1 MTYSSRITNLQE
13 SATIAISTLAT
24 TLKAQGRDILSFSA
38 GEPDFDTPE
47 PIKLAAKAAL
57 DEGFTKYTQVAGIPE
72 LKQAIANKLE
82 RENGLC
88 YEPKQILVSNGAKQS
103 LFKGFTKYT
112 QVAGIPEL
120 KQAIAN
126 KLERENGLCYEP
138 KQILVS
144 NGAKQSLF
152 NVFQALIDTGD
163 EVIIPSPYWV
173 TYPELVAYSG
183 GSNVFIETNEQNGFK
198 ITAKSLR
205 QAITPR
211 TKALVLTTPSNP
223 TGMVYTKQELES
235 IAQVLHGSDIV
246 VIADEMYEKLLY
258 DGEFVSVGSISQDM
272 FERTITIN
280 GLSKSVAM
288 TKLLYDGEFVSVG
301 SISQDMFERTITI
314 NGLSKSVAMTGW
326 RMGYCASAD
335 TTLIKLMTNLQSQC
349 TSNINSITQ
358 KASIIALEG
367 GVDTQIE
374 AMRQAFLARRDLA
387 VSSINAIQGLH
398 TLSPQGAFYLFIS
411 IGSACG
417 GDSMAFCKQLLEQEG
432 IALVPGSAFGADG
445 FVRLSFACSTEQITA
460 GIARIAHFMFCKQL
474 LEQEG
479 IALVPGSAFGA
490 DGFVR
495 LSFACSTEQITAGI
509 ARIAHFMQGLV

>member
-57 DEGFTKYTQVAGIPE
+57 DQGFTKYTQVAGIPE

-82 RENGLC
+82 RENGLH
-88 YEPKQILVSNGAKQS
+88 
-103 LFKGFTKYT
+103 
-112 QVAGIPEL
+112 
-120 KQAIAN
+120 
-126 KLERENGLCYEP
+126 YEP

-163 EVIIPSPYWV
+163 EVIIPAPYWV
-173 TYPELVAYSG
+173 TYPELVTYSG
-183 GSNVFIETNEQNGFK
+183 GSNVFIETNEQDGFK
-198 ITAKSLR
+198 ITAESLR
-205 QAITPR
+205 QAITSK

-235 IAQVLHGSDIV
+235 IAQVLQGTNIA

-288 TKLLYDGEFVSVG
+288 T
-301 SISQDMFERTITI
+301 
-314 NGLSKSVAMTGW
+314 GW
-326 RMGYCASAD
+326 RMGYCACAD

-374 AMRQAFLARRDLA
+374 SMRQAFLARRDLA
-387 VSSINAIQGLH
+387 VAGINQIKGLR

-411 IGSACG
+411 IGNACG
-417 GDSMAFCKQLLEQEG
+417 GDSMEFCKQLLEQEG
-432 IALVPGSAFGADG
+432 VALVPGSAFGMDS
-445 FVRLSFACSTEQITA
+445 FVRLSFACSTEQLSQ
-460 GIARIAHFMFCKQL
+460 GI
-474 LEQEG
+474 
-479 IALVPGSAFGA
+479 V
-490 DGFVR
+490 
-495 LSFACSTEQITAGI
+495 
-509 ARIAHFMQGLV
+509 RIAHFMQKLG

>member
-57 DEGFTKYTQVAGIPE
+57 DQGFTKYTQVAGIPE

-82 RENGLC
+82 RENGLH
-88 YEPKQILVSNGAKQS
+88 
-103 LFKGFTKYT
+103 
-112 QVAGIPEL
+112 
-120 KQAIAN
+120 
-126 KLERENGLCYEP
+126 YEP

-152 NVFQALIDTGD
+152 NVFQALIDKGD
-163 EVIIPSPYWV
+163 EVIIPAPYWV
-173 TYPELVAYSG
+173 TYPELVTYSG

-205 QAITPR
+205 QAITSK

-235 IAQVLHGSDIV
+235 IAQVLQGSSIV

-288 TKLLYDGEFVSVG
+288 T
-301 SISQDMFERTITI
+301 
-314 NGLSKSVAMTGW
+314 GW
-326 RMGYCASAD
+326 RMGYCACAD

-374 AMRQAFLARRDLA
+374 SMRQAFLARRDLA
-387 VSSINAIQGLH
+387 VAGINQIKGLR

-411 IGSACG
+411 IGNACG
-417 GDSMAFCKQLLEQEG
+417 GDSMEFCKQLLEQEG
-432 IALVPGSAFGADG
+432 VALVPGSAFGMDS
-445 FVRLSFACSTEQITA
+445 FVRLSFACSTEQLNQGIER
-460 GIARIAHFMFCKQL
+460 IARFM
-474 LEQEG
+474 EG
-479 IALVPGSAFGA
+479 VKG
-490 DGFVR
+490 V
-495 LSFACSTEQITAGI
+495 
-509 ARIAHFMQGLV
+509 

>member
-103 LFKGFTKYT
+103 LF
-112 QVAGIPEL
+112 
-120 KQAIAN
+120 
-126 KLERENGLCYEP
+126 
-138 KQILVS
+138 
-144 NGAKQSLF
+144 
-152 NVFQALIDTGD
+152 NVFQALIDKGD

-246 VIADEMYEKLLY
+246 VIADEMYE
-258 DGEFVSVGSISQDM
+258 
-272 FERTITIN
+272 
-280 GLSKSVAM
+280 
-288 TKLLYDGEFVSVG
+288 KLLYDGEFVSVG

-417 GDSMAFCKQLLEQEG
+417 GDSME
-432 IALVPGSAFGADG
+432 
-445 FVRLSFACSTEQITA
+445 
-460 GIARIAHFMFCKQL
+460 FCKQL

>member
-57 DEGFTKYTQVAGIPE
+57 DQ
-72 LKQAIANKLE
+72 
-82 RENGLC
+82 
-88 YEPKQILVSNGAKQS
+88 
-103 LFKGFTKYT
+103 GFTKYT

-205 QAITPR
+205 QAITPK

-288 TKLLYDGEFVSVG
+288 T
-301 SISQDMFERTITI
+301 
-314 NGLSKSVAMTGW
+314 GW
-326 RMGYCASAD
+326 RMGYCACAD

-432 IALVPGSAFGADG
+432 IALVPGN
-445 FVRLSFACSTEQITA
+445 
-460 GIARIAHFMFCKQL
+460 
-474 LEQEG
+474 
-479 IALVPGSAFGA
+479 AFGA

>member
-47 PIKLAAKAAL
+47 SIKLAAKAAL
-57 DEGFTKYTQVAGIPE
+57 DQGFTKYTQVAGIPE

-82 RENGLC
+82 RENGLH
-88 YEPKQILVSNGAKQS
+88 
-103 LFKGFTKYT
+103 
-112 QVAGIPEL
+112 
-120 KQAIAN
+120 
-126 KLERENGLCYEP
+126 YEP

-288 TKLLYDGEFVSVG
+288 T
-301 SISQDMFERTITI
+301 
-314 NGLSKSVAMTGW
+314 GW
-326 RMGYCASAD
+326 RMGYCACAD

-460 GIARIAHFMFCKQL
+460 GIARIAHFM
-474 LEQEG
+474 
-479 IALVPGSAFGA
+479 
-490 DGFVR
+490 
-495 LSFACSTEQITAGI
+495 
-509 ARIAHFMQGLV
+509 QGLV

>member
-72 LKQAIANKLE
+72 LKQAIANKL
-82 RENGLC
+82 
-88 YEPKQILVSNGAKQS
+88 K
-103 LFKGFTKYT
+103 
-112 QVAGIPEL
+112 
-120 KQAIAN
+120 
-126 KLERENGLCYEP
+126 RENGLCYEP

-152 NVFQALIDTGD
+152 NVFQALIDKGD

-246 VIADEMYEKLLY
+246 VIADEMYE
-258 DGEFVSVGSISQDM
+258 
-272 FERTITIN
+272 
-280 GLSKSVAM
+280 
-288 TKLLYDGEFVSVG
+288 KLLYDGEFVSVG

-460 GIARIAHFMFCKQL
+460 GIARIAHFM
-474 LEQEG
+474 
-479 IALVPGSAFGA
+479 
-490 DGFVR
+490 
-495 LSFACSTEQITAGI
+495 
-509 ARIAHFMQGLV
+509 QGLV

>member
-57 DEGFTKYTQVAGIPE
+57 DQGFTKYTQVAGIPE

-82 RENGLC
+82 RENGLH
-88 YEPKQILVSNGAKQS
+88 
-103 LFKGFTKYT
+103 
-112 QVAGIPEL
+112 
-120 KQAIAN
+120 
-126 KLERENGLCYEP
+126 YEP

-152 NVFQALIDTGD
+152 NVFQALIDKGD
-163 EVIIPSPYWV
+163 EVIIPAPYWV
-173 TYPELVAYSG
+173 TYPELVTYSG
-183 GSNVFIETNEQNGFK
+183 GSNVFIETNEQDGFK
-198 ITAKSLR
+198 ITAESLR
-205 QAITPR
+205 QAIASK

-235 IAQVLHGSDIV
+235 IAQVLQGTNIA

-288 TKLLYDGEFVSVG
+288 T
-301 SISQDMFERTITI
+301 
-314 NGLSKSVAMTGW
+314 GW
-326 RMGYCASAD
+326 RMGYCACAD
-335 TTLIKLMTNLQSQC
+335 STLIKLMTNLQSQC

-374 AMRQAFLARRDLA
+374 SMRQAFLARRDLA
-387 VSSINAIQGLH
+387 VAGINQIKGLR
-398 TLSPQGAFYLFIS
+398 TLSPQGAFYLFVS
-411 IGSACG
+411 IGNACG
-417 GDSMAFCKQLLEQEG
+417 GDSMEFCKQLLEQEG
-432 IALVPGSAFGADG
+432 VALVPGSAFGMDS
-445 FVRLSFACSTEQITA
+445 FVRLSFACSTEQ
-460 GIARIAHFMFCKQL
+460 
-474 LEQEG
+474 
-479 IALVPGSAFGA
+479 
-490 DGFVR
+490 
-495 LSFACSTEQITAGI
+495 LSQGI
-509 ARIAHFMQGLV
+509 ARIAHFMQKLG

>member
-72 LKQAIANKLE
+72 LKQAITNKLE
-82 RENGLC
+82 RENGLH
-88 YEPKQILVSNGAKQS
+88 
-103 LFKGFTKYT
+103 
-112 QVAGIPEL
+112 
-120 KQAIAN
+120 
-126 KLERENGLCYEP
+126 YEP

-246 VIADEMYEKLLY
+246 VIADEMYE
-258 DGEFVSVGSISQDM
+258 
-272 FERTITIN
+272 
-280 GLSKSVAM
+280 
-288 TKLLYDGEFVSVG
+288 KLLYDGEFVSVG

-460 GIARIAHFMFCKQL
+460 GIARIAHFM
-474 LEQEG
+474 
-479 IALVPGSAFGA
+479 
-490 DGFVR
+490 
-495 LSFACSTEQITAGI
+495 
-509 ARIAHFMQGLV
+509 QGLV

>member
-82 RENGLC
+82 RENGLH
-88 YEPKQILVSNGAKQS
+88 
-103 LFKGFTKYT
+103 
-112 QVAGIPEL
+112 
-120 KQAIAN
+120 
-126 KLERENGLCYEP
+126 YEP

-246 VIADEMYEKLLY
+246 VIADEMYE
-258 DGEFVSVGSISQDM
+258 
-272 FERTITIN
+272 
-280 GLSKSVAM
+280 
-288 TKLLYDGEFVSVG
+288 KLLYDGEFVSVG

-460 GIARIAHFMFCKQL
+460 GIARIAHFM
-474 LEQEG
+474 
-479 IALVPGSAFGA
+479 
-490 DGFVR
+490 
-495 LSFACSTEQITAGI
+495 
-509 ARIAHFMQGLV
+509 QGLV

>member
-47 PIKLAAKAAL
+47 PIKLAAKATL
-57 DEGFTKYTQVAGIPE
+57 DQGFTKYTQVAGIPE

-82 RENGLC
+82 RENGLH
-88 YEPKQILVSNGAKQS
+88 YES
-103 LFKGFTKYT
+103 
-112 QVAGIPEL
+112 
-120 KQAIAN
+120 
-126 KLERENGLCYEP
+126 

-152 NVFQALIDTGD
+152 NVFQALIDKGD
-163 EVIIPSPYWV
+163 EVIIPAPYWV
-173 TYPELVAYSG
+173 TYPELVTYSG

-198 ITAKSLR
+198 ITAESLR
-205 QAITPR
+205 QAITSK

-235 IAQVLHGSDIV
+235 IAQVLQGSSIV

-288 TKLLYDGEFVSVG
+288 T
-301 SISQDMFERTITI
+301 
-314 NGLSKSVAMTGW
+314 GW
-326 RMGYCASAD
+326 RMGYCACAD
-335 TTLIKLMTNLQSQC
+335 STLIKLMTNLQSQC

-374 AMRQAFLARRDLA
+374 SMRQAFLARRDLA
-387 VSSINAIQGLH
+387 VAGINQIKGLR

-411 IGSACG
+411 IGNACG
-417 GDSMAFCKQLLEQEG
+417 GDSMEFCKQLLEQEG
-432 IALVPGSAFGADG
+432 VALVPGSAFGMDS
-445 FVRLSFACSTEQITA
+445 FVRLSFACSSEQLSQGIER
-460 GIARIAHFMFCKQL
+460 IARFM
-474 LEQEG
+474 EG
-479 IALVPGSAFGA
+479 VKG
-490 DGFVR
+490 V
-495 LSFACSTEQITAGI
+495 
-509 ARIAHFMQGLV
+509 

>member
-57 DEGFTKYTQVAGIPE
+57 DQGFTKYTQVAGIPE

-82 RENGLC
+82 RENGLH
-88 YEPKQILVSNGAKQS
+88 YES
-103 LFKGFTKYT
+103 
-112 QVAGIPEL
+112 
-120 KQAIAN
+120 
-126 KLERENGLCYEP
+126 

-152 NVFQALIDTGD
+152 NVFQALIDKGD
-163 EVIIPSPYWV
+163 EVIIPAPYWV
-173 TYPELVAYSG
+173 TYPELVTYSG

-205 QAITPR
+205 QAITSK

-235 IAQVLHGSDIV
+235 IAQVLQGSSIV

-288 TKLLYDGEFVSVG
+288 T
-301 SISQDMFERTITI
+301 
-314 NGLSKSVAMTGW
+314 GW
-326 RMGYCASAD
+326 RMGYCACAD

-374 AMRQAFLARRDLA
+374 SMRQAFLARRDLA
-387 VSSINAIQGLH
+387 VAGINQIKGLR
-398 TLSPQGAFYLFIS
+398 TLSPQGAFYLFVS
-411 IGSACG
+411 IGNACG
-417 GDSMAFCKQLLEQEG
+417 GDSMEFCKQLLEQEG
-432 IALVPGSAFGADG
+432 VALVPGSAFGMDS
-445 FVRLSFACSTEQITA
+445 FVRLSFACSTEQLN
-460 GIARIAHFMFCKQL
+460 Q
-474 LEQEG
+474 
-479 IALVPGSAFGA
+479 
-490 DGFVR
+490 
-495 LSFACSTEQITAGI
+495 GI
-509 ARIAHFMQGLV
+509 ARIAHFMQKLG

>member
-57 DEGFTKYTQVAGIPE
+57 DQGFTKYTQVAGIPE
-72 LKQAIANKLE
+72 LKQAITNKLE
-82 RENGLC
+82 RENGLH
-88 YEPKQILVSNGAKQS
+88 
-103 LFKGFTKYT
+103 
-112 QVAGIPEL
+112 
-120 KQAIAN
+120 
-126 KLERENGLCYEP
+126 YEP

-246 VIADEMYEKLLY
+246 VIADEMYE
-258 DGEFVSVGSISQDM
+258 
-272 FERTITIN
+272 
-280 GLSKSVAM
+280 
-288 TKLLYDGEFVSVG
+288 KLLYDGEFVSVG

-460 GIARIAHFMFCKQL
+460 GIARIAHFM
-474 LEQEG
+474 
-479 IALVPGSAFGA
+479 
-490 DGFVR
+490 
-495 LSFACSTEQITAGI
+495 
-509 ARIAHFMQGLV
+509 QGLV

>member
-57 DEGFTKYTQVAGIPE
+57 DEGFTKYTQVAG
-72 LKQAIANKLE
+72 
-82 RENGLC
+82 
-88 YEPKQILVSNGAKQS
+88 V
-103 LFKGFTKYT
+103 
-112 QVAGIPEL
+112 PEL

-288 TKLLYDGEFVSVG
+288 T
-301 SISQDMFERTITI
+301 
-314 NGLSKSVAMTGW
+314 GW
-326 RMGYCASAD
+326 RMGYCACAD

-460 GIARIAHFMFCKQL
+460 GIARIAHFM
-474 LEQEG
+474 
-479 IALVPGSAFGA
+479 
-490 DGFVR
+490 
-495 LSFACSTEQITAGI
+495 
-509 ARIAHFMQGLV
+509 QGLV

>member
-57 DEGFTKYTQVAGIPE
+57 DQGFTKYTQVAGIPE

-82 RENGLC
+82 RENGLH
-88 YEPKQILVSNGAKQS
+88 
-103 LFKGFTKYT
+103 
-112 QVAGIPEL
+112 
-120 KQAIAN
+120 
-126 KLERENGLCYEP
+126 YEP

-163 EVIIPSPYWV
+163 EVIIPAPYWV
-173 TYPELVAYSG
+173 TYPELVTYSG

-198 ITAKSLR
+198 ITAESLR
-205 QAITPR
+205 QAITSK

-235 IAQVLHGSDIV
+235 IAQVLQGSDIV

-288 TKLLYDGEFVSVG
+288 T
-301 SISQDMFERTITI
+301 
-314 NGLSKSVAMTGW
+314 GW
-326 RMGYCASAD
+326 RMGYCACAD
-335 TTLIKLMTNLQSQC
+335 STLIKLMTNLQSQC

-374 AMRQAFLARRDLA
+374 SMRQAFLARRDLA
-387 VSSINAIQGLH
+387 VAGINQIKGLR
-398 TLSPQGAFYLFIS
+398 TLSPQGAFYLFVS
-411 IGSACG
+411 IGNACG
-417 GDSMAFCKQLLEQEG
+417 GDSMEFCKQLLEQEG
-432 IALVPGSAFGADG
+432 VALVPGSAFGMDS
-445 FVRLSFACSTEQITA
+445 FVRLSFACSTEQ
-460 GIARIAHFMFCKQL
+460 
-474 LEQEG
+474 
-479 IALVPGSAFGA
+479 
-490 DGFVR
+490 
-495 LSFACSTEQITAGI
+495 LSQGI
-509 ARIAHFMQGLV
+509 ARIAHFMQKLG

>member
-57 DEGFTKYTQVAGIPE
+57 DQGFTKYTQVAGIPE

-82 RENGLC
+82 RENGL
-88 YEPKQILVSNGAKQS
+88 
-103 LFKGFTKYT
+103 
-112 QVAGIPEL
+112 
-120 KQAIAN
+120 
-126 KLERENGLCYEP
+126 RYEP

-152 NVFQALIDTGD
+152 NVFQALIDKGD
-163 EVIIPSPYWV
+163 EVIIPAPYWV
-173 TYPELVAYSG
+173 TYPELVTYSG

-205 QAITPR
+205 QAITSK

-235 IAQVLHGSDIV
+235 IAQVLQGSSIV

-288 TKLLYDGEFVSVG
+288 T
-301 SISQDMFERTITI
+301 
-314 NGLSKSVAMTGW
+314 GW
-326 RMGYCASAD
+326 RMGYCACAD
-335 TTLIKLMTNLQSQC
+335 STLIKLMTNLQSQC

-374 AMRQAFLARRDLA
+374 SMRQAFLARRDLA
-387 VSSINAIQGLH
+387 VAGINQIKGLR

-411 IGSACG
+411 IGNACG
-417 GDSMAFCKQLLEQEG
+417 GDSMEFCKQLLEQEG
-432 IALVPGSAFGADG
+432 VALVPGSAFGMDS
-445 FVRLSFACSTEQITA
+445 FVRLSFACSTEQLN
-460 GIARIAHFMFCKQL
+460 Q
-474 LEQEG
+474 
-479 IALVPGSAFGA
+479 
-490 DGFVR
+490 
-495 LSFACSTEQITAGI
+495 GI
-509 ARIAHFMQGLV
+509 ARIAHFMQKLG

>member
-57 DEGFTKYTQVAGIPE
+57 DQGFTKYTQVAGIPE

-82 RENGLC
+82 RENGLH
-88 YEPKQILVSNGAKQS
+88 
-103 LFKGFTKYT
+103 
-112 QVAGIPEL
+112 
-120 KQAIAN
+120 
-126 KLERENGLCYEP
+126 YEP

-163 EVIIPSPYWV
+163 EVIIPAPYWV
-173 TYPELVAYSG
+173 TYPELVTYSG
-183 GSNVFIETNEQNGFK
+183 GSNVFIETNEQDGFK
-198 ITAKSLR
+198 ITAESLR
-205 QAITPR
+205 QAITSK

-235 IAQVLHGSDIV
+235 IAQVLQGTNIA

-288 TKLLYDGEFVSVG
+288 T
-301 SISQDMFERTITI
+301 
-314 NGLSKSVAMTGW
+314 GW
-326 RMGYCASAD
+326 RMGYCACAD
-335 TTLIKLMTNLQSQC
+335 STLIKLMTNLQSQC

-374 AMRQAFLARRDLA
+374 SMRQAFLARRDLA
-387 VSSINAIQGLH
+387 VAGINQIKGLR
-398 TLSPQGAFYLFIS
+398 TLSPQGAFYLFVS
-411 IGSACG
+411 IGNACG
-417 GDSMAFCKQLLEQEG
+417 GDSMEFCKQLLEQEG
-432 IALVPGSAFGADG
+432 VALVPGSAFGMDS
-445 FVRLSFACSTEQITA
+445 FVRLSFACSTEQ
-460 GIARIAHFMFCKQL
+460 
-474 LEQEG
+474 
-479 IALVPGSAFGA
+479 
-490 DGFVR
+490 
-495 LSFACSTEQITAGI
+495 LSQGI
-509 ARIAHFMQGLV
+509 ARIAHFMQKLG

>member
-57 DEGFTKYTQVAGIPE
+57 DQGFTKYTQVAGIPE

-82 RENGLC
+82 REN
-88 YEPKQILVSNGAKQS
+88 S
-103 LFKGFTKYT
+103 LH
-112 QVAGIPEL
+112 
-120 KQAIAN
+120 
-126 KLERENGLCYEP
+126 YEP

-152 NVFQALIDTGD
+152 NVFQALIDKGD
-163 EVIIPSPYWV
+163 EVIIPTPYWV
-173 TYPELVAYSG
+173 TYPELVTYSG

-198 ITAKSLR
+198 ITAESLR
-205 QAITPR
+205 QAITSK

-235 IAQVLHGSDIV
+235 IAQVLQGSDIV

-288 TKLLYDGEFVSVG
+288 T
-301 SISQDMFERTITI
+301 
-314 NGLSKSVAMTGW
+314 GW
-326 RMGYCASAD
+326 RMGYCACAD

-374 AMRQAFLARRDLA
+374 SMRQAFLARRDLA
-387 VSSINAIQGLH
+387 VAGINQITGLR

-411 IGSACG
+411 IGNACG
-417 GDSMAFCKQLLEQEG
+417 GDSMEFCKQLLEQEG
-432 IALVPGSAFGADG
+432 VALVPGSAFGMDS
-445 FVRLSFACSTEQITA
+445 FVRLSFACSTEQLNQ
-460 GIARIAHFMFCKQL
+460 G
-474 LEQEG
+474 
-479 IALVPGSAFGA
+479 V
-490 DGFVR
+490 
-495 LSFACSTEQITAGI
+495 
-509 ARIAHFMQGLV
+509 ARIAHFMQKLG

>member
-82 RENGLC
+82 RENGLH
-88 YEPKQILVSNGAKQS
+88 
-103 LFKGFTKYT
+103 
-112 QVAGIPEL
+112 
-120 KQAIAN
+120 
-126 KLERENGLCYEP
+126 YEP

-152 NVFQALIDTGD
+152 NVFQALIDKGD

-246 VIADEMYEKLLY
+246 VIADEMYE
-258 DGEFVSVGSISQDM
+258 
-272 FERTITIN
+272 
-280 GLSKSVAM
+280 
-288 TKLLYDGEFVSVG
+288 KLLYDGEFVSVG

-460 GIARIAHFMFCKQL
+460 GIARIAHFM
-474 LEQEG
+474 
-479 IALVPGSAFGA
+479 
-490 DGFVR
+490 
-495 LSFACSTEQITAGI
+495 
-509 ARIAHFMQGLV
+509 QGLV

>member
-57 DEGFTKYTQVAGIPE
+57 DQGFTKYTQVAGIPE

-82 RENGLC
+82 RENGLH
-88 YEPKQILVSNGAKQS
+88 YES
-103 LFKGFTKYT
+103 
-112 QVAGIPEL
+112 
-120 KQAIAN
+120 
-126 KLERENGLCYEP
+126 

-152 NVFQALIDTGD
+152 NVFQALIDKGD
-163 EVIIPSPYWV
+163 EVIIPAPYWV
-173 TYPELVAYSG
+173 TYPELVTYSG

-205 QAITPR
+205 QAITNK

-235 IAQVLHGSDIV
+235 IAQVLQGSSIV

-288 TKLLYDGEFVSVG
+288 T
-301 SISQDMFERTITI
+301 
-314 NGLSKSVAMTGW
+314 GW
-326 RMGYCASAD
+326 RMGYCACAD

-374 AMRQAFLARRDLA
+374 SMRQAFLARRDLA
-387 VSSINAIQGLH
+387 VAGINQIKGLR

-411 IGSACG
+411 IGNACG
-417 GDSMAFCKQLLEQEG
+417 GDSMEFCKQLLEQEG
-432 IALVPGSAFGADG
+432 VALVPGSAFGMDS
-445 FVRLSFACSTEQITA
+445 FVRLSFACSTEQLN
-460 GIARIAHFMFCKQL
+460 Q
-474 LEQEG
+474 
-479 IALVPGSAFGA
+479 
-490 DGFVR
+490 
-495 LSFACSTEQITAGI
+495 GI
-509 ARIAHFMQGLV
+509 ARIAHFMQKLG

>member
-57 DEGFTKYTQVAGIPE
+57 DE
-72 LKQAIANKLE
+72 
-82 RENGLC
+82 
-88 YEPKQILVSNGAKQS
+88 
-103 LFKGFTKYT
+103 GFTKYT

-288 TKLLYDGEFVSVG
+288 T
-301 SISQDMFERTITI
+301 
-314 NGLSKSVAMTGW
+314 GW

-411 IGSACG
+411 IGNACG

-460 GIARIAHFMFCKQL
+460 GIARIAHFM
-474 LEQEG
+474 
-479 IALVPGSAFGA
+479 
-490 DGFVR
+490 
-495 LSFACSTEQITAGI
+495 
-509 ARIAHFMQGLV
+509 QGLV